1 MKALKDVPLERSHD
15 DVAPHEAK
23 EQGMDDGG
31 KLGGGLAYRSGLA
44 TEISTA
50 LALACLTC
58 SELPGRFC
66 MSCENH
72 NMETR

>member
-1 MKALKDVPLERSHD
+1 
-15 DVAPHEAK
+15 
-23 EQGMDDGG
+23 MDDGG

-58 SELPGRFC
+58 SELPGRFFK
-66 MSCENH
+66 SCEKH
-72 NMETR
+72 KIETPELKHAQSLTGPRSPGWCIDL